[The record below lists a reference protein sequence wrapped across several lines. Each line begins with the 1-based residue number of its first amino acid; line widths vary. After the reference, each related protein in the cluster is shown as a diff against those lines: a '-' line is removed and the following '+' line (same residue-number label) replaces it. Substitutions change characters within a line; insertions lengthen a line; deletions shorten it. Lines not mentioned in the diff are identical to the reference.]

1 MRKLIPMYYDDQTS
15 ILVEVAE
22 DVEIE
27 DETSISPSGDT
38 SISPIRDTSAGRDI
52 ADKAIRTL
60 RAASDAISGYC
71 SVVRR
76 TFEDMDESERPD
88 KATVEFGIQLSAE
101 GSAYVVKGSA
111 QANLKV
117 TAEWTFSSS

>member
-1 MRKLIPMYYDDQTS
+1 MPKLIPMYYDDQTS

-27 DETSISPSGDT
+27 GEART
-38 SISPIRDTSAGRDI
+38 SPIRDTSAEEVT
-52 ADKAIRTL
+52 DKAIRAL
-60 RAASDAISGYC
+60 QAASNAISGYC

-76 TFEDMDESERPD
+76 TFQDMAKSMRPD

-101 GSAYVVKGSA
+101 GNAFVVKGST